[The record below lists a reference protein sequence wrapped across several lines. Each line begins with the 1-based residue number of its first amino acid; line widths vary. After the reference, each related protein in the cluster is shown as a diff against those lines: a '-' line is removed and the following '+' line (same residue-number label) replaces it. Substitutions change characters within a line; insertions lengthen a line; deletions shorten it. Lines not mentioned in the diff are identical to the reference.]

1 MTELRSFQFA
11 DGDLDLLRWC
21 YELRFA
27 TIDHFTALSK
37 RHRPALA
44 RRIVRLIERGY
55 LTRFVFP
62 GQKHIY
68 AIGKAAIPI
77 LVEQGVAPVELLTA
91 RIRTTELKELFIKH
105 EQMIADVH
113 TTLLLASRES
123 TINLIAWKEGQEL
136 FDSVSVQ
143 EKGSRRWLPVRPDGF
158 FILQDTERPPEKNIL
173 PFFLEAD
180 RSTTTHARFMEKV
193 KAYWEYL
200 NQGLYTKKYNRK
212 FFRVVTI
219 TLTDERAANLAADAR
234 AVLPAPAHRFFL
246 FSSLK
251 QFSLE
256 TPQAILGDI
265 FITPRDLDGH
275 RARLVPSPST
285 PQQGSDN
292 SL

>member
-1 MTELRSFQFA
+1 MTMAELRSFQFA

-21 YELRFA
+21 YQLRFA
-27 TIDHFTALSK
+27 TVDHFTALSK

-44 RRIVRLIERGY
+44 RRIVRLLERGY

-68 AIGKAAIPI
+68 AVGKKAMPV
-77 LVEQGVAPVELLTA
+77 LVEHGYAPTEVLTA
-91 RIRTTELKELFIKH
+91 RLRTNELKELFIKH
-105 EQMIADVH
+105 AQMIAGVH
-113 TTLLLASRES
+113 TTLLLASTAS
-123 TINLIAWKEGQEL
+123 TIKLVEWKEGQEL
-136 FDSVSVQ
+136 FDSVMVQ
-143 EKGSRRWLPVRPDGF
+143 EKGGRRRLPVRPDGF
-158 FILQDTERPPEKNIL
+158 FILQDTERPPERNKL

-193 KAYWEYL
+193 MAYWEYL
-200 NQGLYTKKYNRK
+200 NQGRYAQRYNRK
-212 FFRVVTI
+212 FFRVVTV

-275 RARLVPSPST
+275 RAPLIPPPSA
-285 PQQGSDN
+285 QLQGSE
-292 SL
+292 

>member
-1 MTELRSFQFA
+1 MPAVNGFQLTNN
-11 DGDLDLLRWC
+11 DIEILQQVYNHRLLR
-21 YELRFA
+21 
-27 TIDHFTALSK
+27 IDHLIALTSRPHK
-37 RHRPALA
+37 RLHRRILKLLERSYLA
-44 RRIVRLIERGY
+44 RIVLPNE
-55 LTRFVFP
+55 
-62 GQKHIY
+62 KHIY
-68 AIGKAAIPI
+68 TIGRAAVPI
-77 LVEQGVAPVELLTA
+77 LVEQGIASKELIDFRL
-91 RIRTTELKELFIKH
+91 RHHELKELFLKHILLVVEIHAVLELATRQTHIKL
-105 EQMIADVH
+105 V
-113 TTLLLASRES
+113 
-123 TINLIAWKEGQEL
+123 AWNEGQEL
-136 FDSVSVQ
+136 YDSVTVQ
-143 EKGSRRWLPVRPDGF
+143 EKGSRRRLPVRPDGF

-180 RSTTTHARFMEKV
+180 RSTTTHARFMK
-193 KAYWEYL
+193 KITAYWEYL

-246 FSSLK
+246 FSSVK

-275 RARLVPSPST
+275 RARLVPPSA

>member
-1 MTELRSFQFA
+1 MAELRSFQFA

-37 RHRPALA
+37 RHRPALV
-44 RRIVRLIERGY
+44 RRIVRLLERGY
-55 LTRFVFP
+55 LTRFVFT

-77 LVEQGVAPVELLTA
+77 LVEQGIAPAEMLTA
-91 RIRTTELKELFIKH
+91 RLRTTELKELFIKH
-105 EQMIADVH
+105 AQMIADVH
-113 TTLLLASRES
+113 TTLMLASQS
-123 TINLIAWKEGQEL
+123 SAIKLTAWKEGQEL
-136 FDSVSVQ
+136 FDFVTVQ
-143 EKGSRRWLPVRPDGF
+143 EKGSRRRLPVRPDGF
-158 FILQDTERPPEKNIL
+158 FILQDTERPPDKNTL

-193 KAYWEYL
+193 TAYWEYL

-234 AVLPAPAHRFFL
+234 AILPAPAQKFFL
-246 FSSLK
+246 FSSCK
-251 QFSLE
+251 QFSFELPE
-256 TPQAILGDI
+256 AILGDI
-265 FITPRDLDGH
+265 FITPRELDGH
-275 RARLVPSPST
+275 RAPLVPPPSA
-285 PQQGSDN
+285 PQQGSE
-292 SL
+292 